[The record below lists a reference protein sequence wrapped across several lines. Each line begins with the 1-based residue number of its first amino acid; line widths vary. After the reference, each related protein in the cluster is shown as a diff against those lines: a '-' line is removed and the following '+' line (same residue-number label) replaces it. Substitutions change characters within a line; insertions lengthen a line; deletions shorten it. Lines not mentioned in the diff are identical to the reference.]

1 MPAGTR
7 ASPNSSG
14 SFKVDWTDRFLAR
27 GWPFAPSV
35 ALPPIDAAVARA
47 LKLPDGIQEGTDV
60 AGRSVVKARAA
71 RLRHLLELAAMQGVT
86 VTVEHYA
93 RIDASRTA
101 LPSRVKR
108 GLLRLWAAAAV
119 LWLGFV
125 GVLAWSAPGATVD
138 QLALVALAFP
148 LAVLAA
154 SAALIKL
161 GVWVW
166 SGFQGGP

>member
-1 MPAGTR
+1 MPVGTR
-7 ASPNSSG
+7 ASPNSSQ

-27 GWPFAPSV
+27 GWPFAPSA

-47 LKLPDGIQEGTDV
+47 LRLADGIQEGTDA
-60 AGRSVVKARAA
+60 AGRSVVRANAA
-71 RLRHLLELAAMQGVT
+71 RLHQLLELAAMQGVT
-86 VTVEHYA
+86 TTVEHYA

-108 GLLRLWAAAAV
+108 GLLRLWAATAV

-125 GVLAWSAPGATVD
+125 GVLAWLEQAPTLE
-138 QLALVALAFP
+138 QFALVALGFP

-161 GVWVW
+161 GAWVW